1 MHYYYDLLVNLDDTL
16 WEFYEW
22 EKEDA
27 IIPVKK
33 IPFVRISDASL
44 QKILKYEVQ
53 FESEEVKKYQH
64 KALVKNE
71 ENNPS
76 FLLLSSTKNSLVIEI
91 DEKGKIISRSKLLIE
106 DENNVNELAS
116 SLKKTEFTLSI
127 GKKIPVRHEFRQA
140 LAEKKIIQIEL
151 NTLVKKK
158 DENKSAYL
166 YYEWFGE
173 LETDFTNQI
182 KKCKQELAKPY
193 TLKIHDIASII
204 KISYKEQL

>member
-64 KALVKNE
+64 KALVK
-71 ENNPS
+71 
-76 FLLLSSTKNSLVIEI
+76 
-91 DEKGKIISRSKLLIE
+91 
-106 DENNVNELAS
+106 
-116 SLKKTEFTLSI
+116 
-127 GKKIPVRHEFRQA
+127 
-140 LAEKKIIQIEL
+140 
-151 NTLVKKK
+151 
-158 DENKSAYL
+158 
-166 YYEWFGE
+166 
-173 LETDFTNQI
+173 
-182 KKCKQELAKPY
+182 
-193 TLKIHDIASII
+193 
-204 KISYKEQL
+204 